1 MRPLFLG
8 AFFRLLFCLGPS
20 IICSFCP
27 PCWCVIF
34 VSQLTVRAWD
44 AGQWVVTG
52 YTVATYLQWIHRII
66 NDLISTFP
74 IVAQL
79 GGGAGCR
86 PAHHHH
92 HRQREAINPEFK
104 STLLPQLVASCFYT
118 HGNQLHDNMMI
129 QNFYGTPKDRFLSD
143 MSSYTEKWVASHQ
156 VKRIFSGQRIWITQL

>member
-27 PCWCVIF
+27 SCWCVIF

-66 NDLISTFP
+66 NDLIPLSP
-74 IVAQL
+74 SSPSWVAVL
-79 GGGAGCR
+79 GAGP

-92 HRQREAINPEFK
+92 QCCQREAINPEFK

-118 HGNQLHDNMMI
+118 HGNQLHYNMYMMI
-129 QNFYGTPKDRFLSD
+129 QNFYGTTKDGFLSY
-143 MSSYTEKWVASHQ
+143 MSSYTENWV
-156 VKRIFSGQRIWITQL
+156 